1 MLSSRKTLEPRA
13 LQISTSRIIL
23 LSQSG
28 ISRRPP
34 SSVPSFR
41 RDLSWGSK
49 HKDPTSRVG
58 KVCEGFST
66 QDFAGKILTRKQNYR
81 STFWGNH
88 HFRRYLPRYVPIQEW
103 RFSSSWGNK
112 PGTHSR
118 RRNDAEANEEDDWYS
133 RWGKHQLRQYDEFMK
148 RVERDPYT
156 ALFGKSW
163 LKLRQYDDF
172 MKRVEH
178 DPYTALFG
186 KSWLNFSGEDNEPR
200 AARTSSRESPK
211 GTSEPETERKPGNGP
226 SRPKSNNMK
235 IPVDRD
241 IGGRPSKSEPTP
253 TPERDQEYEIDPI
266 TNRRLLKASPS
277 PASALGHTKAQVK
290 DAERDS
296 EPFYKRWALVPCTP
310 PDHRFVMVEHAQVW
324 SSSNAP
330 SKDTP
335 TKPHNTRPGL
345 AREGLVEHQEPK
357 VDPQPILQTH
367 DAKPNNTSTKIE
379 SALDRHLSCK
389 SAHEKERSERARLQY
404 KPEENK
410 TEDIDLL
417 RPSDVRASAGLR
429 GNPPKETDIEKQAR
443 RKMLEDNYER
453 CSLDRATQSA
463 GEAASNTFAQ
473 KGEDRPE
480 RKGIATEFRFGSWL
494 KETLQEP
501 KSESKEAS
509 KSTPT
514 TWVNTSS
521 NARNFD
527 PKSIDQ
533 ISDLTPPSN
542 NAGVSESSNTVAPEA
557 QVKAMDKASKL
568 KAQIVPFKA
577 KLDAMKAD
585 YDFLRQEW
593 LHELRR
599 AKEQAAKKEE
609 EMKAQKIAK
618 RAREIH
624 EAEIKTQKV
633 AMEAMVTRS
642 GNRTT
647 NTAEAT
653 VAKSVGNDD
662 VEGPATRRLQSFL
675 QGEGDMASN
684 VHEFAGRDRWYKRK
698 APHAMHADDAKLQKL
713 ASDRA
718 LICEIRGIYEE
729 TYGTIDTKH
738 RQPHVLSTSPTGSR
752 AGITKFSKRLDKSEI
767 ADALVIVQKLFG
779 QLREVQSIIQDYRSQ
794 TNQVL
799 DPNDRAIDM
808 SETHFAFE
816 KSVMQILRT
825 SLRLARVRS
834 HGISSRVSGE
844 ATAAADSEKPTVNTP
859 PSTTESKPT
868 NLEAQKA
875 TKLNTYCILAYDSAS
890 ESVRSIEAT
899 TVAPF
904 SKEESLLPLDA
915 LNRLSN
921 PGKFLP
927 HAISLGAIGYEP
939 VSGTTNILV
948 FKRKSTPQDLMEN
961 KGTDAMEKLTRVRNA
976 LDHKPVVPDV
986 PVGARSGNSSS
997 NPATDEGIHE
1007 SHQTQLRGIEA
1018 EQQEAQE
1025 PRKEAVEKTEMEVQK
1040 AIEAS
1045 GITADD
1051 IRKEKQAYERCRTQ
1065 ESASSASPSNTT
1077 SDMVHRQERVFSGS
1091 EPGKWV
1097 DHSFKSKRSK
1107 RAAAGRRRR
1116 TMRRMLMAGA
1126 FTAACCYC
1134 VGVGSEMM
1142 RG

>member
-1 MLSSRKTLEPRA
+1 MLSSRKTLEPRG

-28 ISRRPP
+28 IGHRPP

-49 HKDPTSRVG
+49 HKDPTSRAG
-58 KVCEGFST
+58 KVCKDFST
-66 QDFAGKILTRKQNYR
+66 QDFAGKILTRKQIYR

-88 HFRRYLPRYVPIQEW
+88 HLRRYLPRYVPIQEW

-112 PGTHSR
+112 PETYSR
-118 RRNDAEANEEDDWYS
+118 KRNDAEANEEDDWYS
-133 RWGKHQLRQYDEFMK
+133 RWEKQ
-148 RVERDPYT
+148 
-156 ALFGKSW
+156 
-163 LKLRQYDDF
+163 KLRQYDDF

-186 KSWLNFSGEDNEPR
+186 KSWLNFGGEDNEPR
-200 AARTSSRESPK
+200 AVRISSRDSRK
-211 GTSEPETERKPGNGP
+211 GTSEPKTERDPGNGP

-241 IGGRPSKSEPTP
+241 LGGRPSKSEPMP
-253 TPERDQEYEIDPI
+253 TPEHDQEYEIDPI
-266 TNRRLLKASPS
+266 TNRRILKSSPS
-277 PASALGHTKAQVK
+277 PASALGHIKAQVK
-290 DAERDS
+290 DGERDS
-296 EPFYKRWALVPCTP
+296 EPFHKCWAVVPCTP
-310 PDHRFVMVEHAQVW
+310 SGHRLIMVEHAQVW

-335 TKPHNTRPGL
+335 IQPHNTRPWL
-345 AREGLVEHQEPK
+345 AQEHFVEHQEPE

-367 DAKPNNTSTKIE
+367 DAKPNKTATKIE
-379 SALDRHLSCK
+379 SALDRHLSSK
-389 SAHEKERSERARLQY
+389 SAHEKERNERPRLQY
-404 KPEENK
+404 KPEETK

-443 RKMLEDNYER
+443 RKKLEENYER
-453 CSLDRATQSA
+453 CSLNRASQSA

-473 KGEDRPE
+473 KREDRPE
-480 RKGIATEFRFGSWL
+480 RKGIATELRFGSWL
-494 KETLQEP
+494 KETLQDAKP
-501 KSESKEAS
+501 ESKEAS
-509 KSTPT
+509 KSMPA
-514 TWVNTSS
+514 TWVDKSS

-533 ISDLTPPSN
+533 VSDLTPPPN
-542 NAGVSESSNTVAPEA
+542 NAVISESSNTMAPEA

-609 EMKAQKIAK
+609 EMKAQKFAK

-633 AMEAMVTRS
+633 AMEAMETRS

-647 NTAEAT
+647 NTAEAAL
-653 VAKSVGNDD
+653 AKSIGKDY
-662 VEGPATRRLQSFL
+662 VEGSAPRRLQSFL

-698 APHAMHADDAKLQKL
+698 ARHAMDADDAEVDAKLQKL

-718 LICEIRGIYEE
+718 LICEIRGIYED

-738 RQPHVLSTSPTGSR
+738 RQPHVLSTTPAGSH
-752 AGITKFSKRLDKSEI
+752 AGITKFPKRLDKSEI
-767 ADALVIVQKLFG
+767 ADALVIIQKLFG
-779 QLREVQSIIQDYRSQ
+779 QLREVQSIVKDYRSQ

-799 DPNDRAIDM
+799 DFNDRAIDM

-816 KSVMQILRT
+816 KSVMQILGT

-834 HGISSRVSGE
+834 RGITSRVSGE
-844 ATAAADSEKPTVNTP
+844 ATAAADSKKPTVITP

-890 ESVRSIEAT
+890 ESVKSVEAT

-961 KGTDAMEKLTRVRNA
+961 KQTDAMEKPTRARNA

-986 PVGARSGNSSS
+986 SFGTRSGNSSS

-1007 SHQTQLRGIEA
+1007 SHQAQLRGIEA
-1018 EQQEAQE
+1018 EQQKAQA
-1025 PRKEAVEKTEMEVQK
+1025 RKEAVENMEINIQK
-1040 AIEAS
+1040 AIKAS
-1045 GITADD
+1045 GTAADS
-1051 IRKEKQAYERCRTQ
+1051 IQKEKQALERSQTQ
-1065 ESASSASPSNTT
+1065 RFASSASPSNTT
-1077 SDMVHRQERVFSGS
+1077 SDMVHRQEMVFSGS
-1091 EPGKWV
+1091 HPGRWI
-1097 DHSFKSKRSK
+1097 DHSFKSRRSK